1 MGRRLSVMRGGNI
14 EKFSKLRKVLRT
26 FLISVISVIYWKK
39 TGKGYYVQIK
49 KREKIQG
56 WNCIGQP

>member
-1 MGRRLSVMRGGNI
+1 MERRLSVMCGGNI
-14 EKFSKLRKVLRT
+14 EKFSKLRRVLRT
-26 FLISVISVIYWKK
+26 FLISVIYWKK

-49 KREKIQG
+49 KREKIQS